1 MEIKDIYQKMECSKE
16 DKEKIYRA
24 ILQKR
29 RRNFAGSHFMKAA
42 VIALC
47 PLVGGTTAY
56 RRFIC
61 SRQMRRQEQMG
72 NDKLAKEFAGLSGSR
87 NEKSQVTI
95 KLVISEK

>member
-16 DKEKIYRA
+16 DKEKIYQA

-47 PLVGGTTAY
+47 LLVGGL
-56 RRFIC
+56 C
-61 SRQMRRQEQMG
+61 
-72 NDKLAKEFAGLSGSR
+72 SGSFAHG
-87 NEKSQVTI
+87 K
-95 KLVISEK
+95 

>member
-29 RRNFAGSHFMKAA
+29 RRNFADSHFMKAA

-47 PLVGGTTAY
+47 LLVGGTTAY
-56 RRFIC
+56 GKGIC
-61 SRQMRRQEQMG
+61 RIIG
-72 NDKLAKEFAGLSGSR
+72 AGR
-87 NEKSQVTI
+87 NEKVR
-95 KLVISEK
+95 

>member
-47 PLVGGTTAY
+47 LLVGGTTA
-56 RRFIC
+56 RSMQRFIC
-61 SRQMRRQEQMG
+61 SRQMRQQSRWEMI
-72 NDKLAKEFAGLSGSR
+72 KLAKGICRIIGAGR
-87 NEKSQVTI
+87 NEKVR
-95 KLVISEK
+95 